1 MRIQLLQQFEEV
13 VQQHHKEIVN
23 FHYRLV
29 GNRMEAEDLAQE
41 TFLKAYNKF
50 DTLEDPAKA
59 KSWLYSIARNVT
71 IDFFR
76 KNKNRSIPLED
87 SMLEHFAQATAVDYR
102 NEVVQQ
108 ELSQELARCL
118 EALNTEDRMIMKLL
132 YYEGFSYKEIGLLLH
147 INPNTLKS
155 RLHRARKVLLDVIRA
170 NESLRGVA
178 LSY

>member
-1 MRIQLLQQFEEV
+1 
-13 VQQHHKEIVN
+13 
-23 FHYRLV
+23 
-29 GNRMEAEDLAQE
+29 
-41 TFLKAYNKF
+41 
-50 DTLEDPAKA
+50 
-59 KSWLYSIARNVT
+59 
-71 IDFFR
+71 
-76 KNKNRSIPLED
+76 
-87 SMLEHFAQATAVDYR
+87 MLEHFAQATAVDYR

-118 EALNTEDRMIMKLL
+118 EALNTDDRMIMKLL